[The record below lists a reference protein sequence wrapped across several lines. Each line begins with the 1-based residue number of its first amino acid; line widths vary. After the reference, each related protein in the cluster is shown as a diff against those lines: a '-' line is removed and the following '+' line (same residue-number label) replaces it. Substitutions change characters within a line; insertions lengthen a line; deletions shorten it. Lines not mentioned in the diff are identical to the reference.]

1 MSDFMEGGGKRLV
14 VLAITEYGEDPATG
28 KKRTKWTRIGRAFP
42 NRDGSTT
49 LLLDAFPIGS
59 AKLQI
64 REEDRERAFGDRGSA
79 ATNGARHDLETLEV
93 RP

>member
-1 MSDFMEGGGKRLV
+1 MSDLMEGGGKRLV

-64 REEDRERAFGDRGSA
+64 REEDPQRFMGDRAANGSA
-79 ATNGARHDLETLEV
+79 RQDFETVEV

>member
-1 MSDFMEGGGKRLV
+1 MSDLMESGGKRLV

-28 KKRTKWTRIGRAFP
+28 KKRTKWTRIGRAFA

-64 REEDRERAFGDRGSA
+64 REEDRERALGGGA
-79 ATNGARHDLETLEV
+79 NGAARHDFETLEV

>member
-1 MSDFMEGGGKRLV
+1 MSEFGGGGDRRLV

-28 KKRTKWTRIGRAFP
+28 KKRTKWTRIGRAFQ

-59 AKLQI
+59 SKIQV
-64 REEDRERAFGDRGSA
+64 REEDRERFASDRA
-79 ATNGARHDLETLEV
+79 AANGAGRPDFETVEV

>member
-1 MSDFMEGGGKRLV
+1 MSDYTEGGGRRLV
-14 VLAITEYGEDPATG
+14 VLGITEYGEDPATG
-28 KKRTKWTRIGRAFP
+28 KKRTKWTRIGRAFQ

-64 REEDRERAFGDRGSA
+64 REEDRERAFGERGSGNGSA
-79 ATNGARHDLETLEV
+79 AQDFETHEV
-93 RP
+93 RG